1 MGYIYKITNT
11 ITNKCYIGETKQNN
25 IEVRWKQHKNTI
37 KNGIGCPA
45 LKDAVKKY
53 GIVNFKF
60 EILLICF
67 DEDRYKYEI
76 EYIKKYNS
84 KVPNGYNILGGGPG
98 GGFDGK
104 IHSEETKKHISEKIK
119 QKYIDN
125 PNLKREISERNK
137 IIMNSEII
145 KNKIS
150 EGMLNSKK
158 YQQMIKDKK
167 VGNINNSFHSEE
179 TKNKIRESVKK
190 YYNENRDNENHNIN
204 IVKHREAMAK
214 SVGIKIGQYDLNNV
228 LISTFI
234 SYADASRQ
242 IGISSSTIKK
252 CVKDNKPNRGFIWKK
267 E

>member
-11 ITNKCYIGETKQNN
+11 ITNKCYIGETKQSN

-53 GIVNFKF
+53 GIDNFKF

-84 KVPNGYNILGGGPG
+84 KVPNGYNILDGGPG
-98 GGFDGK
+98 GGFEGK
-104 IHSEETKKHISEKIK
+104 THSEETKKHISEKIK

-167 VGNINNSFHSEE
+167 VGNINNTFHSEE
-179 TKNKIRESVKK
+179 TKNKIRESVRK
-190 YYNENRDNENHNIN
+190 YYNENRNNEKYHIN

-214 SVGIKIGQYDLNNV
+214 SVGIKIGQYDLNSI

-242 IGISSSTIKK
+242 TGVSCSTIKK
-252 CVKDNKPNRGFIWKK
+252 CVKDNKSNRDFIWKK